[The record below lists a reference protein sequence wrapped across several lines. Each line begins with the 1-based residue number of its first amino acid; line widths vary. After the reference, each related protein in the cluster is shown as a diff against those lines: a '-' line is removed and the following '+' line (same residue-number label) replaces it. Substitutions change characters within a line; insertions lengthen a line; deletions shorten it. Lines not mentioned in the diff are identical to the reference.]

1 MAGYLAKL
9 IRKDLHMREIG
20 DVHIGVGAFMAL
32 METCHSGQTRLA
44 LYDRYLISVMN
55 LLFDDK
61 STELRVLAC
70 EMFRKFISFHDQRSN
85 YEQLNQ
91 FFSRLIALCTYSS
104 KRQEREIEL
113 RRSGLS
119 GMITMVHLNL
129 DDNTVKH
136 LPYIFPAVLCNFD
149 CLRASVASRSN
160 SQNDVKSDDKDDL
173 GRLAKECLDE
183 IASLTTLITL
193 KSVLHPILVYLDG
206 KEWQPLDYA
215 VAVLLPISNCGK
227 LQNAAIFLTELANW
241 MSSRETI
248 KLKTRIANVITS
260 IVSSMRLDVGSY
272 AASMQKL
279 TAQLDCEDA
288 ELQEGV
294 ILCIGAYLARLP
306 GTDALEVIADILRS
320 DGARNART
328 QSTFL
333 RAASHACLHRPPFP
347 RDSRASEYAD
357 LLHGI
362 LIPLV
367 RAQAQAKAS
376 ETRLLVHE
384 AFQNLLLPA
393 DFVQKENPDSPKSIL
408 FMETLGHNLSPSPQL
423 DVRLSE
429 KSMQLLAQGLYAE
442 LADPSSSS
450 NSAESV
456 EAGFRTILVAMYLG
470 DHRFILAAMPMIFK
484 LQSAAQMIRPS
495 APRHA
500 ARVQLLCVAFVLAVA
515 RLFQRHSSASVRAV
529 AGKLDDFASKIL
541 TVRESARELSVDME
555 LRVSVGVLERC
566 EEKAEMS
573 TEKVTTMLDRG
584 DVVKILSRL
593 PFPGY
598 EEAEIIR
605 IISTEFVPDTNL
617 VSSSAADQPADY
629 AARLSALWGPFD
641 DQTATGL
648 TDDPSGRRHELS
660 RSVSRSA
667 SQSLSSPTTARSTEM
682 DGGPSGDSSE
692 ISDGKTSY
700 EALVNSY
707 AKKITKSS
715 VFSGTISPPIVGV
728 DAHDRRSSTFQ
739 LTEPQSCSP
748 SAAHSGAPLTGG
760 FPETYS
766 AGRLNGKYFTCI
778 RNFTSVF
785 CLSLWFSPSF
795 SIHLLT

>member
-1 MAGYLAKL
+1 M
-9 IRKDLHMREIG
+9 
-20 DVHIGVGAFMAL
+20 
-32 METCHSGQTRLA
+32 
-44 LYDRYLISVMN
+44 
-55 LLFDDK
+55 
-61 STELRVLAC
+61 
-70 EMFRKFISFHDQRSN
+70 
-85 YEQLNQ
+85 
-91 FFSRLIALCTYSS
+91 
-104 KRQEREIEL
+104 
-113 RRSGLS
+113 
-119 GMITMVHLNL
+119 
-129 DDNTVKH
+129 
-136 LPYIFPAVLCNFD
+136 
-149 CLRASVASRSN
+149 
-160 SQNDVKSDDKDDL
+160 
-173 GRLAKECLDE
+173 
-183 IASLTTLITL
+183 
-193 KSVLHPILVYLDG
+193 
-206 KEWQPLDYA
+206 
-215 VAVLLPISNCGK
+215 
-227 LQNAAIFLTELANW
+227 
-241 MSSRETI
+241 
-248 KLKTRIANVITS
+248 
-260 IVSSMRLDVGSY
+260 
-272 AASMQKL
+272 
-279 TAQLDCEDA
+279 
-288 ELQEGV
+288 
-294 ILCIGAYLARLP
+294 
-306 GTDALEVIADILRS
+306 
-320 DGARNART
+320 
-328 QSTFL
+328 
-333 RAASHACLHRPPFP
+333 
-347 RDSRASEYAD
+347 
-357 LLHGI
+357 HGI

-367 RAQAQAKAS
+367 CAQAQAKAS

-541 TVRESARELSVDME
+541 TARESARELSVDME

-573 TEKVTTMLDRG
+573 TEKVTTMLDSG

-617 VSSSAADQPADY
+617 ASSSAADQPADY

-700 EALVNSY
+700 EAFVNSY
-707 AKKITKSS
+707 AKKAARHNSDFDRLMDQIDTSQRRDNVESVDLARSVDGSVEITKSS
-715 VFSGTISPPIVGV
+715 GFSGPISPPVMGV

-766 AGRLNGKYFTCI
+766 AGRLTQNILLYPKFHLCFLSQFVFFLHLVVSYFVIAIFKKCQ
-778 RNFTSVF
+778 NM
-785 CLSLWFSPSF
+785 LPL
-795 SIHLLT
+795 